1 MNRPLI
7 VGILGGLIV
16 LAAIVLTF
24 FIDREPDRPVG
35 AVRIPAETAES
46 GSGAPTSS
54 PERPPASAA
63 APSGSRSD
71 SGEAASNGTQTP
83 ANGTSPATE
92 RAPRAPSFDIVRVNP
107 QGDIVI
113 AGRAP
118 PNSTVTVRMGDRVIG
133 SVQADGRG
141 EWVLVPQTPLEA
153 GSHELTIV
161 AKLPDGSEAESV
173 RTVVVVVPETGK
185 DIAGRPAAGPSA
197 PLAVAVPKS
206 GDGTSVVLQ
215 TPGGGGTGTGLALN
229 AIDYGNTGDK
239 LGISG
244 RAKPGSEVRIYLD
257 NEFIGRATAD
267 ERGVWSVV
275 PETPVKPGLYKMRV
289 DEVDG
294 SGKVV
299 ARVELPFSRAEPFA
313 TLAGESV
320 VFIQPGN
327 TLWGLSRRV
336 YGGGKRYTLIF
347 EANKDQIRN
356 PDLIYPGQV
365 FVLPQV
371 N

>member
-1 MNRPLI
+1 VNRPLI

-35 AVRIPAETAES
+35 AVRLPAETAATDTGAPASTPEQPSAPAEKAGSQSAGDGTAAS
-46 GSGAPTSS
+46 GSASPNAGEKAP
-54 PERPPASAA
+54 AA
-63 APSGSRSD
+63 A
-71 SGEAASNGTQTP
+71 ASQ
-83 ANGTSPATE
+83 S
-92 RAPRAPSFDIVRVNP
+92 PSFDIVRVNP

-118 PNSTVTVRMGDRVIG
+118 PNSTVTVRIGDRVIG
-133 SVQADGRG
+133 TVQADSRG
-141 EWVLVPQTPLEA
+141 EWVLVPRTPLDA
-153 GSHELTIV
+153 GSHELTII
-161 AKLPDGSEAESV
+161 AKLPDGSDVESV

-185 DIAGRPAAGPSA
+185 DIAGRPASGTSS

-206 GDGTSVVLQ
+206 GEGASVVLQ

-229 AIDYGNTGDK
+229 SIDYGNTGDK

-275 PETPVKPGLYKMRV
+275 PDVPVKPGLYKMRV
-289 DEVDG
+289 DEVDA

-365 FVLPQV
+365 FILPQV